1 MGRSFVSTRQ
11 GVNGIAGRWV
21 RLAKKLGNR
30 ECNSGLKLAEL
41 ARQHSSEGFVGCDD
55 PLEAAIFSAV
65 VEVLK
70 NGDRIDRQRGDHVD
84 P

>member
-21 RLAKKLGNR
+21 RLAKKLRNR
-30 ECNSGLKLAEL
+30 ECTSGLKLAEI

-55 PLEAAIFSAV
+55 PLEAVILSAV
-65 VEVLK
+65 VELLR
-70 NGDRIDRQRGDHVD
+70 NQDQHPGNHVD